1 MREGLY
7 ATSRV
12 GPAGAVPALK
22 GVPLFAGL
30 TPQQLRRVAAVGR
43 VKLFRAG
50 TAIVHL
56 GEPGDTFY
64 VILDG
69 HALVVRET
77 GRPLKLHTGDFF
89 GELALIENAPRS
101 ADVIA
106 TGDVT
111 ALTIGRTAF
120 KKLLRSRGRV
130 HARDPPHRRRA
141 VAHRPART
149 ALVVDNLPS

>member
-1 MREGLY
+1 MQTLAR
-7 ATSRV
+7 T
-12 GPAGAVPALK
+12 GALPALK
-22 GVPLFAGL
+22 AVPLFAGL
-30 TPQQLRRVAAVGR
+30 TPQQLRRVAEVGR

-50 TAIVHL
+50 TAIVRL

-89 GELALIENAPRS
+89 GELALIESAPRS

-106 TGDVT
+106 THDVT
-111 ALTIGRTAF
+111 ALAIGHTAF
-120 KKLLRSRGRV
+120 KKLLRSEAAFTHAILKTVVGRL
-130 HARDPPHRRRA
+130 RNDQRA
-141 VAHRPART
+141 PRWH
-149 ALVVDNLPS
+149 LDNLTR